1 MIFFL
6 KKKIVKLHMHPMGLD
21 LKTSPSVLLLW
32 GRKYQLSYNSLVGNS
47 IMNLELSQTRND

>member
-1 MIFFL
+1 MQ
-6 KKKIVKLHMHPMGLD
+6 PMGLD
-21 LKTSPSVLLLW
+21 LKTSPSILLLW